1 MKKPALS
8 LRLLALGLLGII
20 LLSLSCSEDKVTSP
34 DRSKPFKG
42 LVAYWS
48 LDEVSG
54 STVAD
59 GSGHGLYG
67 IATGTTIV
75 DGVVGKARAFNGVTD
90 GIQVSNNDLLNIT
103 NEITL
108 MLWARLDPSD
118 AEGILLMK
126 RLQNDSA
133 CEINYDIKYGFTP
146 GHNFLAFQFGSG
158 CTTGSNYIVT
168 DVPGLSDGG
177 WHHLAISF
185 QFGSPASAT
194 WIIDGVE
201 QPGTWT
207 HWNGSPGGGTEIP
220 PINSYPLTIG
230 YQLSSSPA
238 LTKGTLD
245 QIRIYNKALS
255 KSEISAIY
263 TQEKPN
269 PIAQG
274 LVAYWSLDEVSGST
288 VADGSGHGL
297 YGIATG
303 TTIVDGVVGKARA
316 FNGVTDGIQ
325 VSNNDLLN
333 ITNEITLMLW
343 ARLDPSDAEG
353 ILLMKRLQNDS
364 ACEINYD
371 IKYGFTPGH
380 NFLAFQFGSGC
391 TTGSNYIVT
400 DVPGLSDGGWHH
412 LAISFQFGSPAS
424 ATWIID
430 GVEQPGTWTHW
441 NGSPGGGTEIP
452 PINSYPLTIG
462 YQLSSSPALTK
473 GTLDQIRIYNKAL
486 SKSEISAIYT
496 QEKPNPI
503 AQGLVAANANCIH
516 LVSLTATGAAA
527 SSPAIGERAFM
538 RHAIQDA

>member
-1 MKKPALS
+1 VTDNPLDHYRLERFLRRLRNILGHGTGNAVPQAKAGSHNDYSETVEEVPEEGPKSDTRSLKEVILMKKPALS

-274 LVAYWSLDEVSGST
+274 LVA
-288 VADGSGHGL
+288 
-297 YGIATG
+297 
-303 TTIVDGVVGKARA
+303 
-316 FNGVTDGIQ
+316 
-325 VSNNDLLN
+325 
-333 ITNEITLMLW
+333 
-343 ARLDPSDAEG
+343 
-353 ILLMKRLQNDS
+353 
-364 ACEINYD
+364 
-371 IKYGFTPGH
+371 
-380 NFLAFQFGSGC
+380 
-391 TTGSNYIVT
+391 
-400 DVPGLSDGGWHH
+400 
-412 LAISFQFGSPAS
+412 
-424 ATWIID
+424 
-430 GVEQPGTWTHW
+430 
-441 NGSPGGGTEIP
+441 
-452 PINSYPLTIG
+452 
-462 YQLSSSPALTK
+462 
-473 GTLDQIRIYNKAL
+473 
-486 SKSEISAIYT
+486 
-496 QEKPNPI
+496 
-503 AQGLVAANANCIH
+503 ANANCIH